1 MKPDDS
7 AELDALLNRLVDTEA
22 PAAVDIARL
31 AELLRADAAARRRY
45 RRFMALH
52 GALAWDYASVAREVP
67 DAPARK
73 RFSPGPWIAAA
84 AIAALLATG
93 WLVQRASTSAATLA
107 VVESVSGSI
116 SWSDAAMPR
125 PRAVAIGAALGSGL
139 LTADGENAAV
149 QLRLADGTRVW
160 LSGESELALSAE
172 TATGSVIALRRGN
185 LDAVADSRPGS
196 PPASIRT
203 GIAEVSLSATGG
215 TLNITADAARTSVAV
230 ESGHARVR
238 RLVDGATLEL
248 AHNQSAIA
256 TLDIRDRLA
265 AVPDNEHPP
274 VIWRR
279 AFDRPPPAGSK
290 GEWRSHEEPGGP
302 CLRAVP
308 YVAGR
313 RPDGSPVIH
322 HGITARPADGS
333 GVLASLTPT
342 TVLRVRWRTAR
353 PASLQMFTSL
363 KTADGAFG
371 GNFELIARAER
382 SPADAAGWR
391 TSTVR
396 LADFEPRTGK
406 FASPPPGAL
415 VGLILLSTRET
426 AADLEIAEITL
437 DSTDA

>member
-1 MKPDDS
+1 MTPEDC

-45 RRFMALH
+45 RQFMALH
-52 GALAWDYASVAREVP
+52 GALAWDYASVAREAP
-67 DAPARK
+67 AAPARN
-73 RFSPGPWIAAA
+73 RLSPGRWIAAA
-84 AIAALLATG
+84 GIAALLATG
-93 WLVQRASTSAATLA
+93 WLVQRASTSAEALA

-125 PRAVAIGAALGSGL
+125 PRAVATGSALGSGL

-172 TATGSVIALRRGN
+172 SATGSVIALRRGN

-203 GIAEVSLSATGG
+203 GIAEISMPATGG

-248 AHNQSAIA
+248 DRNQSAIA
-256 TLDIRDRLA
+256 TLDIRDRFT
-265 AVPDNEHPP
+265 AVPDHDHPP
-274 VIWRR
+274 LIWRR

-290 GEWRSHEEPGGP
+290 GEWRSRDEPGGP
-302 CLRAVP
+302 CVRAVP

-313 RPDGSPVIH
+313 RPDGSPAIH

-333 GVLASLTPT
+333 GALASLTPN

-353 PASLQMFTSL
+353 PASLQVFTSL

-371 GNFELIARAER
+371 GNFEIIARAER

-396 LADFEPRTGK
+396 LADFEPRAGK

-415 VGLILLSTRET
+415 VGLLLLSTRET
-426 AADLEIAEITL
+426 AADLEIAEMTL
-437 DSTDA
+437 DSTEA